1 VDGTYHAAVF
11 SARAEPQVIR
21 PRDASSEVILENCIR
36 CHTRLNTE
44 FVKTGMVK
52 YADVKNGRQ
61 KACWDCHRDLPHTR
75 ISNLASAPDAV
86 VPFPPSPVPSWLKAI
101 TE

>member
-1 VDGTYHAAVF
+1 
-11 SARAEPQVIR
+11 
-21 PRDASSEVILENCIR
+21 VILENCIR
-36 CHTRLNTE
+36 CHTQLNVE

-52 YADVKNGRQ
+52 YAEVKTGRQ

-86 VPFPPSPVPSWLKAI
+86 VPFPASPVPSWLRAI
-101 TE
+101 MD